1 MDPSIEFVFEER
13 CSSTEPL
20 TEPAQQELEA
30 LKDHGQT
37 LLFEL
42 SDFEEKHSTVMQR
55 KRKSIS
61 LNSPEKNSGG
71 FMLRGICPCADT
83 HFWWMKLSRENG
95 SALSQLEHNCDT
107 GTAPP
112 G

>member
-1 MDPSIEFVFEER
+1 MDPSIECVFEER

-42 SDFEEKHSTVMQR
+42 SDFEEKHSTVMAKEEEIHLLFKQ
-55 KRKSIS
+55 
-61 LNSPEKNSGG
+61 PQEKLREDLCCVG
-71 FMLRGICPCADT
+71 FVLC
-83 HFWWMKLSRENG
+83 
-95 SALSQLEHNCDT
+95 
-107 GTAPP
+107 
-112 G
+112 